1 VRRTRGRGR
10 RCCFGH
16 ERAAGRGA
24 AAQGQGGWGLAS
36 HVLPNFSTVLCV
48 SERLDLPIAI
58 ALQMAVSRGGWLIPL
73 TVLQSLSSSSSSVV
87 VSPTTPH
94 LSGSPCCAPGS
105 AACIDALC
113 RIVQS
118 RACYCYCAASK
129 RHGNFLQSSLRI
141 TAPPRDA
148 ATAS

>member
-58 ALQMAVSRGGWLIPL
+58 ALQMAVSRGGGLADTFDRPPVLVLLLLLRRRLSHYSSPL
-73 TVLQSLSSSSSSVV
+73 PAVLLVPLHASMPCAALFSRARVTVTVQQVSVMV
-87 VSPTTPH
+87 TFFK
-94 LSGSPCCAPGS
+94 
-105 AACIDALC
+105 ALC
-113 RIVQS
+113 VS
-118 RACYCYCAASK
+118 RHLPAMLPLPAS
-129 RHGNFLQSSLRI
+129 
-141 TAPPRDA
+141 
-148 ATAS
+148 